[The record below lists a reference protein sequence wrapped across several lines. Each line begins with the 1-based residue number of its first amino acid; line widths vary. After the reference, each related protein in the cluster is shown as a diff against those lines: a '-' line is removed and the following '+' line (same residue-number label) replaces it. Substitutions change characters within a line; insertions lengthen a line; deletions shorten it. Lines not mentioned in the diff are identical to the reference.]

1 MSADNVAANKDAL
14 QFDRVVSAGA
24 PDDSSKSAGVACANC
39 GAPITTEYFHVGSH
53 PVCAPCRDL
62 VQASVATPRGWG
74 ALAKAAVYG
83 VGAAIAGAI
92 IYYAVI
98 AITNFEI
105 GIVAILIG
113 YMVGYMV
120 RKGAGGKGGRRF
132 QIVALVLT
140 YWSVGLAYSPIAFKS
155 FAAKDQKKVVSQTDS
170 SRAAPRDS
178 AGVAMQGDSSI
189 AGSPATP
196 TRSAKST
203 SPSMTGRAFLLGIG
217 AILFL
222 TFILPVLMVV
232 GSLPSGLLSAII
244 IFIGLRQAWRM
255 TAAPVLTVSGPYKV
269 GAGPSAAP
277 A

>member
-1 MSADNVAANKDAL
+1 MPGDKVAAKSDAL
-14 QFDRVVSAGA
+14 QFDRVVSPGA
-24 PDDSSKSAGVACANC
+24 PDDASKSDGVACANC
-39 GAPITTEYFHVGSH
+39 GTAITTEYFHVGSH

-62 VQASVATPRGWG
+62 VQARFATPRGWG
-74 ALAKAAVYG
+74 ALAKSAVYG

-120 RKGAGGKGGRRF
+120 RKGAAGRGGRRF
-132 QIVALVLT
+132 QILALVLT
-140 YWSVGLAYSPIAFKS
+140 YWSVGLAYSPIAFKG
-155 FAAKDQKKVVSQTDS
+155 AEKAEKNAVAKTDS
-170 SRAAPRDS
+170 ARVAPRDS
-178 AGVAMQGDSSI
+178 AAASARDDS
-189 AGSPATP
+189 GLTRSPADATNG
-196 TRSAKST
+196 TKST
-203 SPSMTGRAFLLGIG
+203 SPSMTGSKFFIGVG
-217 AILFL
+217 AILLL
-222 TFILPVLMVV
+222 TFVLPVLMVV